1 MSKALSLKLKEDV
14 FKDVERIT
22 RKIKIPRNTYI
33 NKALEF
39 YNSFNKRKLLKTQL
53 LKESKLVKENS
64 IHVLNE
70 FDQIEDDFFEWR

>member
-70 FDQIEDDFFEWR
+70 LDQIEDDFFEWR

>member
-70 FDQIEDDFFEWR
+70 FDQIEDDVFE

>member
-70 FDQIEDDFFEWR
+70 FDQIEDDIFE

>member
-22 RKIKIPRNTYI
+22 RKIKMPRNTYI

-39 YNSFNKRKLLKTQL
+39 FNRFNQRKLLKTQL
-53 LKESKLVKENS
+53 LKESELVQKNS
-64 IHVLNE
+64 ITVLNE
-70 FDQIEDDFFEWR
+70 FEQIEDEIIE

>member
-14 FKDVERIT
+14 FNDVERIT

-39 YNSFNKRKLLKTQL
+39 YNNFNKRKLLKTQL
-53 LKESKLVKENS
+53 LKESKLVK
-64 IHVLNE
+64 
-70 FDQIEDDFFEWR
+70 